1 MTPPAGHTG
10 APSGTAT
17 SRAEQELRL
26 PGAGFCPGSFLP
38 SPTLSPRRG
47 GTSRSQGQA
56 RCSEPFGLQQG
67 DASFPAK
74 LEGGGSEHALPA
86 PQRQGHRSQQRGR
99 RSPGSPMPLGVRR
112 PRAAPPGFRSP
123 TRRRARPQRICA
135 ALRVPASSLRS
146 LLQTGAPRLGTP
158 VFTPSPG
165 PGGGSLWSLPAAH
178 QAGKLDSRGAG

>member
-26 PGAGFCPGSFLP
+26 PSAGFCPGSFLP

-123 TRRRARPQRICA
+123 TRATGSAPADLRRAPR
-135 ALRVPASSLRS
+135 AS
-146 LLQTGAPRLGTP
+146 QFTP
-158 VFTPSPG
+158 VPTADRGPTPRHP
-165 PGGGSLWSLPAAH
+165 SLYPESWPR
-178 QAGKLDSRGAG
+178 RG